1 MGNYKLTGGV
11 DGVGGKIEGDRVEA
25 VPGGDGR
32 VGFVGEEGIESE
44 FDVRE
49 EIRPAVGRERDVT
62 GS

>member
-1 MGNYKLTGGV
+1 M
-11 DGVGGKIEGDRVEA
+11 EA

-49 EIRPAVGRERDVT
+49 EIRPAVRGERDMT
-62 GS
+62 GG